1 MIGPAQQAALSGL
14 AGSVQCV
21 LSCNVRNLTVF
32 AWGRNVEGQCAI
44 EGPVPL
50 VTRPTAVLELLQ
62 APVSSVVASKLTSGA
77 VVGGAVYTWGEG
89 AAGKLG
95 HGSAASLRVPSRVE
109 ALVGRSPISAAA
121 LGHHHSLFVDQAGS
135 LWTCGENKEGQCG
148 FGTPLDVIAVQH
160 RRAQQQEALMPLA
173 AAAQGHVGA
182 DRYQQYLRAA
192 AGSTAS
198 SSRGTQQA
206 AAAPYIAQGWGSLGG
221 GSSRA
226 EQQQQQ
232 QQQQHVQG
240 AEFGRSRGW
249 SSIRDPW
256 TAAAAARRG
265 SIGGSSSS
273 ISSTWGSSRGSGSA
287 GSFFGGNSS
296 GSAEQ
301 ISMSGVWGG
310 ASLETHLSAAG
321 LLPGQVG
328 VPARVGAGPCSMMSA
343 AAAATG
349 DAAAAA
355 AAAAEAAQQLG
366 SAEVVAVA
374 ASSYFSLALTA
385 KGEVWTFGADYN
397 GALGSEG
404 SSWQSSP
411 RKVGQPLSAALAAA
425 GGAVAIAAGGTFAA
439 AITASGRCVVWG
451 KLAGGLPA
459 APGLTAAAAAA
470 AAAAADSGDAGA
482 AGMFAEVVLPDGV
495 RISSIAAG
503 QQHLL
508 LSDEQHVWV
517 VGRWVDAEGGQAGVA
532 HWRHPQLVLSLT
544 GSECVTRVTAGL
556 HSSAAVTSQGRLWL
570 WGRLVDQQ
578 HGAGI
583 MRRFG
588 GEDGQQHHQQQQQQ
602 QVLAASSGG
611 ADYSWAG
618 FGGHAPQLVRELSG
632 VRDVAL
638 GGWHALVLAE

>member
-95 HGSAASLRVPSRVE
+95 HGSAASLTVPSRVE

-135 LWTCGENKEGQCG
+135 LWACGENKEGQCG

-173 AAAQGHVGA
+173 AAAQGHVG
-182 DRYQQYLRAA
+182 
-192 AGSTAS
+192 
-198 SSRGTQQA
+198 
-206 AAAPYIAQGWGSLGG
+206 
-221 GSSRA
+221 
-226 EQQQQQ
+226 
-232 QQQQHVQG
+232 
-240 AEFGRSRGW
+240 
-249 SSIRDPW
+249 
-256 TAAAAARRG
+256 
-265 SIGGSSSS
+265 
-273 ISSTWGSSRGSGSA
+273 
-287 GSFFGGNSS
+287 
-296 GSAEQ
+296 
-301 ISMSGVWGG
+301 
-310 ASLETHLSAAG
+310 
-321 LLPGQVG
+321 

-349 DAAAAA
+349 DAAA

-411 RKVGQPLSAALAAA
+411 RK
-425 GGAVAIAAGGTFAA
+425 
-439 AITASGRCVVWG
+439 
-451 KLAGGLPA
+451 
-459 APGLTAAAAAA
+459 
-470 AAAAADSGDAGA
+470 
-482 AGMFAEVVLPDGV
+482 
-495 RISSIAAG
+495 
-503 QQHLL
+503 
-508 LSDEQHVWV
+508 
-517 VGRWVDAEGGQAGVA
+517 
-532 HWRHPQLVLSLT
+532 LVLSLT
-544 GSECVTRVTAGL
+544 GSECVTRVTAGS

-588 GEDGQQHHQQQQQQ
+588 GEDGQQHHQQQQQ